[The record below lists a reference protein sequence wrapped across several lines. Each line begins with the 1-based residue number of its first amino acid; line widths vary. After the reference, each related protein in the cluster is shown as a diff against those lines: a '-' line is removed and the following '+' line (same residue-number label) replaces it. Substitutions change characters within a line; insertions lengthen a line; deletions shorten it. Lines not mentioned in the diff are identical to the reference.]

1 MGRRS
6 GSGTT
11 SADASREFEFSP
23 IALPG
28 ELDQEFTEA
37 PERLA
42 HKLKI
47 FCDRQEPATDHLQ
60 NVSGIVGGR
69 RCLALERVAL
79 LMAIFVKRPNK
90 VALFL
95 ADHVVVLLVV
105 PEFVTAEEADLV
117 MYTVQSF
124 LFVLYG
130 SPKEFPL

>member
-11 SADASREFEFSP
+11 PADASREFEFSP

-28 ELDQEFTEA
+28 ELDQVFTEA

-47 FCDRQEPATDHLQ
+47 FCDRQEPATDHLE

-69 RCLALERVAL
+69 RLLALQFGAL
-79 LMAIFVKRPNK
+79 VMAIFVKRPNK
-90 VALFL
+90 VAVLS
-95 ADHVVVLLVV
+95 AGDVIVLLVV
-105 PEFVTAEEADLV
+105 IEILGAEEAN
-117 MYTVQSF
+117 
-124 LFVLYG
+124 FVVDAV
-130 SPKEFPL
+130 